1 MIYSCKRC
9 GYETEHKQNLMR
21 HLRNKT
27 PCQAL
32 LCNDSLEDII
42 KELTKKQYNDVTF
55 DCEYCKKV
63 FNNRSSMYRHMRICK
78 IKTEESRLEV
88 SQLKT
93 QIDELKSLLSK
104 NINVTQNTNNGT
116 INNTHININLRDFG
130 NENMMALSKEIIGD
144 YFLNLQFRDLLEN
157 LHCDPDFPENQ
168 NVRIKSIKR
177 KVLEIYKNNKWNP
190 MTFVN
195 GLNELL
201 LQGHKI
207 FKEYY
212 KKNKESVAEE
222 MTREEL
228 EEILNK
234 LNEIE
239 NLNVEYIKPIH
250 TELELMLESNRPRT
264 MTSDGI
270 VNLICDE

>member
-1 MIYSCKRC
+1 MVYSCKRC

-27 PCQAL
+27 PCPSI
-32 LCNDSLEDII
+32 LCNDSIENILKDLI
-42 KELTKKQYNDVTF
+42 KKQYNDVTF
-55 DCEYCKKV
+55 DCEYCKKM
-63 FNNRSSMYRHMRICK
+63 FNNRSSMYRHSRICK
-78 IKTEESRLEV
+78 IKYDESQVQV
-88 SQLKT
+88 STLQN
-93 QIDELKSLLSK
+93 QINELKDLLSK

-130 NENMMALSKEIIGD
+130 EENMMAISKELIGD

-157 LHCDPDFPENQ
+157 LHCDPEFPENQ

-212 KKNKESVAEE
+212 TKNKESVSDE

-228 EEILNK
+228 EQILNK

-239 NLNVEYIKPIH
+239 NLNIEYIKPIH
-250 TELELMLESNRPRT
+250 TELELMLESNRPRN
-264 MTSDGI
+264 MIVDGSI
-270 VNLICDE
+270 NLICDD

>member
-1 MIYSCKRC
+1 MVYSCKRC

-27 PCQAL
+27 PCPSI
-32 LCNDSLEDII
+32 LCNDSIENILKDLI
-42 KELTKKQYNDVTF
+42 KKQYNDVTF
-55 DCEYCKKV
+55 DCEYCKKM
-63 FNNRSSMYRHMRICK
+63 FNNRSSMYRHSRICK
-78 IKTEESRLEV
+78 IKYDESQVQV
-88 SQLKT
+88 STLQN
-93 QIDELKSLLSK
+93 QINELKDLLSK

-130 NENMMALSKEIIGD
+130 EENMMAISKELIGD

-157 LHCDPDFPENQ
+157 LHCDPEFPENQ

-212 KKNKESVAEE
+212 TKNKESVSDE

-228 EEILNK
+228 EQILNK

-239 NLNVEYIKPIH
+239 NLNIEYIKPIH
-250 TELELMLESNRPRT
+250 TELELMLESNRPRN
-264 MTSDGI
+264 MIVDGSI
-270 VNLICDE
+270 NMICDD